1 MVHRYPLPSP
11 SCAGALLLALLA
23 LVLAGC
29 ASLPGPGSGGAGADR
44 RASGGI
50 RVIESDDQLQALRR
64 EAAGRGSAVDGGALG
79 YFLDVQT
86 ARLQAL
92 ARAGVSVQRRDDH
105 ILMIMA
111 EAESF
116 ATDSDA
122 LQPAVEALLDD
133 LAEILLEYRDSL
145 VFIGGH
151 SDSRGDPAYNLDL
164 STRRAL
170 AVGSYLA
177 AAGIARDRL
186 VAAGFGDQRPIAG
199 NDSEQG
205 RSRNRRV
212 EIQLWPVTVGQAT
225 TH

>member
-1 MVHRYPLPSP
+1 MPRYLQPAVPR
-11 SCAGALLLALLA
+11 AGVLLLSLLAL
-23 LVLAGC
+23 AGC
-29 ASLPGPGSGGAGADR
+29 SSLPGPGGAGAGR
-44 RASGGI
+44 HASGGI
-50 RVIESDDQLQALRR
+50 QVIESDEQLQLLRDR
-64 EAAGRGSAVDGGALG
+64 AAGRGSAVPAEAVG

-92 ARAGVSVQRRDDH
+92 ARAGVTVERRDGH
-105 ILMIMA
+105 LLMIMS

-122 LQPAVEALLDD
+122 LQPTVQGLLDD
-133 LAEILLEYRDSL
+133 LAEILREYRGSL

-170 AVGSYLA
+170 AVGAYLA

-186 VAAGFGDQRPIAG
+186 VAAGFGDERPIAS

-212 EIQLWPVTVGQAT
+212 EIQLWPITASPETPAAGG
-225 TH
+225 